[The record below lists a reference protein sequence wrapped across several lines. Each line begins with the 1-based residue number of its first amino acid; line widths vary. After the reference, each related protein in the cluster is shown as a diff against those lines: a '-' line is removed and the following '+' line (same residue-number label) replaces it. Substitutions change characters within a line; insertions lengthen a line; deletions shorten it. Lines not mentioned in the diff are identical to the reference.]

1 MINFFFSGIFWV
13 LAMYGLI
20 EIIKE
25 IYYLCVCTKL
35 KSNGIYIIIAAKDE
49 ENKIEGFI
57 RSLLF
62 KVICNNEDYIN
73 NIIFTDLN
81 SKDETGKI
89 MENLT
94 KEYKEVRF
102 LKWKNCK
109 ELIEDID
116 KT

>member
-1 MINFFFSGIFWV
+1 MINFFFSGFFWV

-89 MENLT
+89 MKNLT

-116 KT
+116 RS

>member
-1 MINFFFSGIFWV
+1 MQQHILLIV
-13 LAMYGLI
+13 LVTSLVFGVSLVLSIYF
-20 EIIKE
+20 IK
-25 IYYLCVCTKL
+25 
-35 KSNGIYIIIAAKDE
+35 YIVFNTEIIAAKDE

-62 KVICNNEDYIN
+62 KVICNNEEYIN

-94 KEYKEVRF
+94 NEYKEVRF

-116 KT
+116 RS